1 VLKTRE
7 KGGCL
12 VTEVIER
19 EMRDSVFYLWINRPE
34 VLNAINPEVLEA
46 LRAGFLAAR
55 DDANV
60 RAVVISGR
68 GRGFCS
74 GQELNPAILQ
84 SSVQVRDMVL
94 EMYNP
99 VIEAMKNLQK
109 PIIASVNGV
118 AAGAGLSL
126 AMAADLRIASD
137 QANFSVAFSKI
148 GLAPD
153 SGASYYLPR
162 LVGLSKAMEW
172 AFLGTVIDA
181 ATALQTGL
189 VNFVVTADNLAQA
202 THELAVRLANGPTVA
217 LGLTKRA
224 LYEGV
229 SGALTD
235 ALEREALY
243 QQLASETRD
252 FKEGVTAF
260 QQKRAPSYQ
269 GH

>member
-1 VLKTRE
+1 ML
-7 KGGCL
+7 KGGHI
-12 VTEVIER
+12 VAEIVER
-19 EMRDSVFYLWINRPE
+19 EIREGVLYLWINRPE
-34 VLNAINPEVLEA
+34 VLNAINPKVLKS
-46 LRAGFLAAR
+46 LLDGFLSAR
-55 DDANV
+55 EDATV

-74 GQELNPAILQ
+74 GQELNPEILKG
-84 SSVQVRDMVL
+84 SVQVREMVL

-109 PIIASVNGV
+109 PILASINGV

-126 AMAADLRIASD
+126 AMAADLRIAADNS
-137 QANFSVAFSKI
+137 NFSVAFSKI

-172 AFLGTVIDA
+172 ALLGTAIDA
-181 ATALQTGL
+181 DTALQSGL
-189 VNFVVTADNLAQA
+189 VNFVVEADKLFEK
-202 THELAVRLANGPTVA
+202 THELAVRLASGPTVA

-229 SGALTD
+229 SGALAD

-252 FKEGVTAF
+252 FKEGVMAF

-269 GH
+269 GK

>member
-1 VLKTRE
+1 M
-7 KGGCL
+7 KGGHF
-12 VTEVIER
+12 VAEVVER
-19 EMRDSVFYLWINRPE
+19 EWKDGVLYLWINRPE
-34 VLNAINPEVLEA
+34 VLNAINPQVLQS
-46 LRAGFLAAR
+46 LLDGFLTAR

-74 GQELNPAILQ
+74 GQELNPELLKG
-84 SSVQVRDMVL
+84 SVQVREMVL

-99 VIEAMKNLQK
+99 LIEAMKNLQK
-109 PIIASVNGV
+109 PILASVNGV

-126 AMAADLRIASD
+126 AMAADLRIAAD
-137 QANFSVAFSKI
+137 HANFSVAFSKI

-172 AFLGTVIDA
+172 AMLGTSIDA
-181 ATALQTGL
+181 ATALQAGL
-189 VNFVVTADNLAQA
+189 VNFVVAADKLMEQ
-202 THELAVRLANGPTVA
+202 THQLAVRLANGPTVA

-229 SGALTD
+229 SGALAD

-260 QQKRAPSYQ
+260 QQKRPPLYQ
-269 GH
+269 GK